1 MMYILMSNML
11 LESLHD
17 VFIDSLE
24 RQWFITMNMSS
35 SDKDYHHSYIYH
47 YNRPNEQVIR
57 LSASVV
63 CHTKL
68 AIGKFIWSTSIIF
81 NLYNSGVIPDSALLV
96 QCLCVAGDNV
106 GNDKKRRNTKC
117 DKTSNVSGFV
127 YGFIVMLNWEGV
139 QQNAAFF
146 KFLCFFPFTSQCF

>member
-1 MMYILMSNML
+1 
-11 LESLHD
+11 
-17 VFIDSLE
+17 
-24 RQWFITMNMSS
+24 MNMSS

-68 AIGKFIWSTSIIF
+68 GIGKFIWFTSIIF
-81 NLYNSGVIPDSALLV
+81 NLYNSGLFPHSALLV
-96 QCLCVAGDNV
+96 QYLCLAGDNV
-106 GNDKKRRNTKC
+106 GNDKEKRNKKC

-127 YGFIVMLNWEGV
+127 YGLIAMLN
-139 QQNAAFF
+139 
-146 KFLCFFPFTSQCF
+146 